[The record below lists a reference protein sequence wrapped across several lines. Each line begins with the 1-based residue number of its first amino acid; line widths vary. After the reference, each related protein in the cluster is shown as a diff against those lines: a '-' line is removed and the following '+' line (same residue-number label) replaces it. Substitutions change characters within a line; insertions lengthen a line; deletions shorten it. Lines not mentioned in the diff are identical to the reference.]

1 MRILVRKMSSLGL
14 LKVEIIIGTIIMAAA
29 VIGLPLGIA
38 LTDITLMSNPY
49 VLGVVGIG
57 MLLFSLVGYFIF
69 IRPYI
74 LYRKLPA
81 VQVETDGEFLYIH
94 SKKEAKIPLLSLES
108 ATVYVEL
115 PYILQK
121 EFLSEFIIHIFSE
134 HYGTVILEI
143 PGYGKFK
150 MRFVSNAEDTA
161 DNLIRFIKDTLDSTD
176 SAHQW

>member
-14 LKVEIIIGTIIMAAA
+14 LKVEIIIGTLIMAAA

-38 LTDITLMSNPY
+38 LTDLTLMLNPY

-57 MLLFSLVGYFIF
+57 MLFFSLVGYFIF

-74 LYRKLPA
+74 LYRKLP
-81 VQVETDGEFLYIH
+81 L
-94 SKKEAKIPLLSLES
+94 SSLES

-115 PYILQK
+115 PYIFQK

-161 DNLIRFIKDTLDSTD
+161 DNLIRFIREVLDSSD
-176 SAHQW
+176 SVQQW